1 MGCSARDGL
10 PSVTGE
16 DCCSCV
22 PQFVCIQLLD
32 ADRMVIGSEEA
43 ILTCDGYTAS
53 FDRPGIAQPLDVN
66 LRWSKDD
73 YTLTCDMC
81 LMSTA
86 LGYTWEGEIK
96 DRNDNRLCVP
106 MSPYG
111 DRETKKCQCA
121 DPYFEWPVDSY
132 EYPDV
137 KTITLQV
144 AEFSEVSQACQS
156 AGGITAECFW
166 YRICLEVNDGTTVHL
181 VKACFDEYD
190 SAWKVDIDGD
200 PNKPVGIL
208 LLGLNPTKLGVSSY
222 LDNGDCD
229 ELFCPVFP
237 SCPRM
242 EHTWESLGQYRDA
255 SIKING
261 DIRADCSDCG
271 CVCDCLCVTYS
282 YSPGSGDITTG
293 GTESSE
299 IVCRN
304 AYGVWELAHGDWSGT
319 LELDCVGCETRTTVL
334 RLNGVERDIICPNR
348 VTADFNHVFADNS
361 TLGINVRCAG
371 CGDCEP
377 PTFSTPCCPE
387 NPIPKRLYATI
398 TDETNCANLTG
409 VVVELVADAGGVC
422 WTGATT
428 VPGIPIGDCVISMGL
443 TCSGVEG
450 GVRTFALGQDCGLGA
465 TDGTT
470 NSCDPLMIT
479 FTGVDI
485 VGCCDLPVSA
495 SITVVVTA

>member
-1 MGCSARDGL
+1 MGCSARGGL

-32 ADRMVIGSEEA
+32 ADRLVIGSEEA

-53 FDRPGIAQPLDVN
+53 FDRPGIVQPLDVN
-66 LRWSKDD
+66 LRWSKDA

-86 LGYTWEGEIK
+86 LGYTWQGEIK
-96 DRNDNRLCVP
+96 DVDDYRLCVP
-106 MSPYG
+106 MAPYG
-111 DRETKKCQCA
+111 DRETKKCQCEA
-121 DPYFEWPVDSY
+121 PYFEWPVDSY

-166 YRICLEVNDGTTVHL
+166 YRICLEVYDGDTVHL

-222 LDNGDCD
+222 LNNGDCD

-242 EHTWESLGQYRDA
+242 EHTWEGLGEYRDA

-261 DIRADCSDCG
+261 DIRSDCSDCH

-282 YSPGSGDITTG
+282 YSPGEGTEG
-293 GTESSE
+293 GTEASV
-299 IVCRN
+299 IICRN
-304 AYGVWELAHGDWSGT
+304 SYGVWDLESGDWSGT
-319 LELDCVGCETRTTVL
+319 LELECVGCETRTTVL
-334 RLNGVERDIICPNR
+334 SLGGVQQNIICPDG
-348 VTADFNHVFADNS
+348 VTADFNVVFEDNS
-361 TLGINVRCAG
+361 TLGINVKCAG
-371 CGDCEP
+371 CGDCEAA
-377 PTFSTPCCPE
+377 TFSTPCCPE
-387 NPIPKRLYATI
+387 KALPKRIYATI
-398 TDETNCANLTG
+398 TDETNCAHLDG
-409 VVVELVADAGGVC
+409 VVVELVADVGGTC
-422 WTGATT
+422 WEGETI
-428 VPGIPIGDCVISMGL
+428 VPDVSGVGECGISMALVCFVVGDG
-443 TCSGVEG
+443 SHV
-450 GVRTFALGQDCGLGA
+450 FKLGQTCG
-465 TDGTT
+465 TISHTSISH
-470 NSCDPLMIT
+470 SCDPLMIT

-485 VGCCDLPVSA
+485 VGCCDVPVSA